1 MKALTLT
8 VIIIITLAVPVLG
21 APGDPR
27 LIQGTLEWPQDLSQ
41 QPFVVVRG
49 DDGSLY
55 YANVST
61 AERRGSASAGARL
74 AILGVEGTHP
84 NEVVAMLVT
93 TGGAVDGNQ
102 NVVPAPS
109 AATAAA
115 TAPAQPSGAVPTP
128 GSGAHIARLTL
139 GGPSSAS
146 PTTDASRRWTEI
158 RGVVQALTARTVVLK
173 ADDGQRVIVDVSA
186 LSPGLVESTA
196 IGSVVTVYGV
206 PVEQRFKATGFI
218 ESD

>member
-27 LIQGTLEWPQDLSQ
+27 LIQGTLEWPQNLSQ
-41 QPFVVVRG
+41 QPFVVVRS
-49 DDGSLY
+49 DDGALY
-55 YANVST
+55 YANVSA

-93 TGGAVDGNQ
+93 TSGAVDGSQ
-102 NVVPAPS
+102 SVVPAPS
-109 AATAAA
+109 AAGVAA
-115 TAPAQPSGAVPTP
+115 TVPAQPSGAAVVE
-128 GSGAHIARLTL
+128 SA
-139 GGPSSAS
+139 SSAS

-158 RGVVQALTARTVVLK
+158 RGVVQALTARTFVLK
-173 ADDGQRVIVDVSA
+173 ADDGQRVVVDVSA